1 MCLSIK
7 SGMRLSLCAQP
18 FSAQHIDFCH
28 NLPSINRHYA
38 YIEQG
43 RMCVL
48 RVSGQ
53 PVCVGLNLIY
63 SHVVDKFSVKVMHY
77 P

>member
-1 MCLSIK
+1 MQ
-7 SGMRLSLCAQP
+7 LSLCAQP

-43 RMCVL
+43 RICVL

-53 PVCVGLNLIY
+53 PVYVGLDLIL
-63 SHVVDKFSVKVMHY
+63 SHARGGQVFSEGDALSLIRFC
-77 P
+77 

>member
-1 MCLSIK
+1 MQ
-7 SGMRLSLCAQP
+7 LSLCAQP

-43 RMCVL
+43 RMYVL

-53 PVCVGLNLIY
+53 PVYVDLDLIY
-63 SHVVDKFSVKVMHY
+63 SHAHVVDKFSVKVMHY

>member
-1 MCLSIK
+1 
-7 SGMRLSLCAQP
+7 MRLSLCAQP
-18 FSAQHIDFCH
+18 FSVQHIDFCH
-28 NLPSINRHYA
+28 NLPSINLHSA

-53 PVCVGLNLIY
+53 PVYAGLNLIY
-63 SHVVDKFSVKVMHY
+63 SHAHVVDKFSVKVMHY

>member
-1 MCLSIK
+1 MQ
-7 SGMRLSLCAQP
+7 LSLCEQP

-28 NLPSINRHYA
+28 NLPSINRYYA

-43 RMCVL
+43 RMYAL

-53 PVCVGLNLIY
+53 PVYVSLDLIY
-63 SHVVDKFSVKVMHY
+63 SYAHVVDKFSVKVMHY